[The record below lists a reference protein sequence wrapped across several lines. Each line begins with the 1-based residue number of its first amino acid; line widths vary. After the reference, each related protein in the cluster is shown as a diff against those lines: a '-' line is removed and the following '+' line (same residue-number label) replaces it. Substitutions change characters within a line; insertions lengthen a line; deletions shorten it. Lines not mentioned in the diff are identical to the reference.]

1 MREWRRWWPVLG
13 WAAWALLLACWTA
26 ALLSRDAP
34 RVGAAWVPEQY
45 RFWVAKGLHL
55 SSYALLAF
63 LACWLPGARGARGAV
78 WALLLAHAALTEV
91 GQRFVEGRT
100 GTFRDVLINA
110 AGIALGITAGLS
122 LRRLFRPPA
131 P

>member
-1 MREWRRWWPVLG
+1 MRERRDWRTVLG
-13 WAAWALLLACWTA
+13 WAAWALLLAGWTA

-34 RVGAAWVPEQY
+34 RVGAAWIPVEY

-63 LACWLPGARGARGAV
+63 AACWLRSARAV
-78 WALLLAHAALTEV
+78 AWALLLAHAALTEV

-100 GTFRDVLINA
+100 GTVRDALINA
-110 AGIALGITAGLS
+110 AGIALGITAGLA
-122 LRRLFRPPA
+122 LRRRSRPPA